1 MNRAVLVVVLASLA
15 SSMCWA
21 QTPDMPNRVRGL
33 LGQAATA
40 SSAPAPLTQPAAAT
54 AAGASNSAN
63 HVELVS
69 SGPAKIE
76 PTPRKS
82 YSGKRDPFV
91 SEVVERSSSVP
102 ENCAGKK
109 CLVIDQMVLRGIVR
123 TASGM
128 IAVVATGANK
138 AYFLK
143 EKDPVFNGM
152 VMKITGDSVVF
163 KERTIDN
170 VGHVGSREV
179 VKRVSPTP
187 SA

>member
-1 MNRAVLVVVLASLA
+1 MNRAVLVVVLAS
-15 SSMCWA
+15 SVSWA

-33 LGQAATA
+33 LGQSATA
-40 SSAPAPLTQPAAAT
+40 SSAPAPLSQPAAP
-54 AAGASNSAN
+54 AASASNSVKQA
-63 HVELVS
+63 ELIS
-69 SGPAKIE
+69 TGPAKIE

-82 YSGKRDPFV
+82 YSGKRDPFL

-102 ENCAGKK
+102 ENCAGKR
-109 CLVIDQMVLRGIVR
+109 CLVIDQVVLRGIVR
-123 TASGM
+123 TANGM
-128 IAVVATGANK
+128 IAVVANTANK